1 MLHKN
6 AESESPLQENH
17 FIAGLIYASYTD
29 FADLLWEGEMMSTN
43 LSCGG
48 DELGNLIQAVQ
59 VRN

>member
-1 MLHKN
+1 M
-6 AESESPLQENH
+6 
-17 FIAGLIYASYTD
+17 
-29 FADLLWEGEMMSTN
+29 ADLLREGEMMSTH